1 MMIAVEVL
9 LIALLIVLGYV
20 AGCFYL
26 NEIKW
31 KAADWRVCGLDKSRI
46 VYLIFSG
53 ATGIYLLYILHGL
66 YQTEVVE
73 QLLMI
78 CLIFTLLP
86 VAVVDSQVKKIPNQF
101 LLVALAVRI
110 VLYVPDF
117 LLDLQKALFG
127 IKEDILAA
135 AIMGGFFFAL
145 FLIFKN
151 SIGMGDVKLFALMG
165 LYQGLESVIN
175 SIFFSLFASF
185 LVAIVLLITKKKKRT
200 DAIPFGPCIFLGTM
214 IALRLTGV

>member
-1 MMIAVEVL
+1 
-9 LIALLIVLGYV
+9 
-20 AGCFYL
+20 
-26 NEIKW
+26 
-31 KAADWRVCGLDKSRI
+31 
-46 VYLIFSG
+46 
-53 ATGIYLLYILHGL
+53 
-66 YQTEVVE
+66 
-73 QLLMI
+73 MI

-86 VAVVDSQVKKIPNQF
+86 VAAVDSQVKKIPNQF

-185 LVAIVLLITKKKKRT
+185 LVAIVLLITKKKERT

>member
-1 MMIAVEVL
+1 MIIAIEVLLMVL
-9 LIALLIVLGYV
+9 LIALGYI

-26 NEIKW
+26 NGVKW
-31 KAADWRVCGLDKSRI
+31 KEAEWKVCSLDKSRI
-46 VYLIFSG
+46 VYLICSG
-53 ATGIYLLYILHGL
+53 VTGIYLLYILHVL
-66 YQTEVVE
+66 YQIEVVE

-78 CLIFTLLP
+78 CLVFTLLP
-86 VAVVDSQVKKIPNQF
+86 VAAVDFQMQKIPNQF
-101 LLVALAVRI
+101 LLAALVVRI
-110 VLYVPDF
+110 MLYVPEF
-117 LLDLQKALFG
+117 LLDFQKALFG

-135 AIMGGFFFAL
+135 VIMGGFFFVL
-145 FLIFKN
+145 FLVFKN

-185 LVAIVLLITKKKKRT
+185 FVAIILLITKKKKRT